1 MGGDYPQ
8 RRHVDGI
15 LVEKVPYT
23 RKQGCFGAR
32 KPQAELSVMP
42 VHYTGDGI
50 VQVME
55 TRTKCLGH
63 TAEEAGLKADQLI
76 PVKIGPVLNRASIG

>member
-1 MGGDYPQ
+1 
-8 RRHVDGI
+8 
-15 LVEKVPYT
+15 
-23 RKQGCFGAR
+23 
-32 KPQAELSVMP
+32 MP